1 MDSATEAAEFMA
13 HYIKNRSLK
22 DDEGYRE
29 YSRKLREEYSR
40 TWELVLV
47 EDDD

>member
-1 MDSATEAAEFMA
+1 MDSATKAAEFMA
-13 HYIKNRSLK
+13 YYLKNKSLK
-22 DDEGYRE
+22 DDKDLEE
-29 YSRKLREEYSR
+29 YSRKFSEEYSR

>member
-1 MDSATEAAEFMA
+1 MDSSTEAAEFMA

-22 DDEGYRE
+22 DDKRLEE
-29 YSRKLREEYSR
+29 YSRKFREEYSR

>member
-13 HYIKNRSLK
+13 YYLKNRSLK

-29 YSRKLREEYSR
+29 YSRKLSEEYSR